1 MDPPPIPR
9 RDAMRFAAAVLLL
22 LVGCTHPGTTS
33 SAADDSGPLVGMWR
47 LVEMV
52 NVRDDGTTTPSFLGP
67 HPTGYIVY
75 DRAGRMAV
83 QLMGDPR
90 PTFKDPDHPADAEA
104 KAAYESFVA
113 YAGTYTYD
121 SVRRIVT
128 HHLETSLWPPGVGRA
143 LSREVRLDGDRV
155 VLVTEPYK
163 SKSGENVRL
172 RLTWERVRPP

>member
-1 MDPPPIPR
+1 
-9 RDAMRFAAAVLLL
+9 
-22 LVGCTHPGTTS
+22 
-33 SAADDSGPLVGMWR
+33 VGMWQ

-52 NVRDDGTTTPSFLGP
+52 NVRDDGTTAPSNFGP

-83 QLMGDPR
+83 QIMGDPR
-90 PTFKDPDHPADAEA
+90 LTFRDADHPTCEEY
-104 KAAYESFVA
+104 KAAAFIS

-121 SVRRIVT
+121 PVRRVVT
-128 HHLETSLWPPGVGRA
+128 HRPEMATYPPYVGRA

-155 VLVTEPYK
+155 DLTEP
-163 SKSGENVRL
+163 SGEKFRA

>member
-1 MDPPPIPR
+1 
-9 RDAMRFAAAVLLL
+9 MRFAAPFLLL
-22 LVGCTHPGTTS
+22 LVACTHASPTPGPSPTPAS
-33 SAADDSGPLVGMWR
+33 SSELVGMWR

-52 NVRDDGTTTPSFLGP
+52 NVRDDGKTTPSFLGP

-90 PTFKDPDHPADAEA
+90 PTFRDADHPSCEEA

-128 HHLETSLWPPGVGRA
+128 HQLEMSLWPPGVGKA
-143 LSREVRLDGDRV
+143 FSREVRLDGGRV
-155 VLVTEPYK
+155 VLLTEPH
-163 SKSGENVRL
+163 SDRSRL
-172 RLTWERVRPP
+172 RLTWERVQPP

>member
-1 MDPPPIPR
+1 
-9 RDAMRFAAAVLLL
+9 
-22 LVGCTHPGTTS
+22 
-33 SAADDSGPLVGMWR
+33 MWR

-52 NVRDDGTTTPSFLGP
+52 NVREDGTTTPSRFGP

-83 QLMGDPR
+83 QIMGDPR
-90 PTFKDPDHPADAEA
+90 PTFRDADHPTDEES
-104 KAAYESFVA
+104 KAAYKSYLA

-121 SVRRIVT
+121 PARRVVT
-128 HHLETSLWPPGVGRA
+128 HHPEMATWPPIVGGA

-155 VLVTEPYK
+155 VLLTEP
-163 SKSGENVRL
+163 SGERV